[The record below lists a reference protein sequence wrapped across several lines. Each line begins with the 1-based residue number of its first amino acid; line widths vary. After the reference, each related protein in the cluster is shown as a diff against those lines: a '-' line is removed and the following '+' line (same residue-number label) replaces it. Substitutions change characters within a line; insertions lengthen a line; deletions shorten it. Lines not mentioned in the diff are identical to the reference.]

1 MLSIV
6 INYQN
11 GKKAY
16 EEEYKN
22 GVLNGPKRIYYPN
35 GNLHSEFNYAL
46 GDYHGDYRIYY
57 SNGKIREKGTYKLDE
72 LDGTLEKYNEDGSLY
87 LVERYL
93 MGIRSGKATVFEQ
106 GQKKMEFDFY
116 GGLPYE

>member
-1 MLSIV
+1 LDIGPSILHRNRKEWKSFTGNAAIV

-16 EEEYKN
+16 EEEYKD

-35 GNLHSEFNYAL
+35 GGLYSEINYAL

-57 SNGKIREKGTYKLDE
+57 STG
-72 LDGTLEKYNEDGSLY
+72 
-87 LVERYL
+87 
-93 MGIRSGKATVFEQ
+93 RSGRR
-106 GQKKMEFDFY
+106 
-116 GGLPYE
+116 GLTN